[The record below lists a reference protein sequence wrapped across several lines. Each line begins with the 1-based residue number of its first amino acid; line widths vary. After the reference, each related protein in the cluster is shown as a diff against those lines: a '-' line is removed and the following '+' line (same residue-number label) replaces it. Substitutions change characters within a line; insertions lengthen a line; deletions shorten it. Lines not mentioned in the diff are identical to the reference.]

1 MECVLYWW
9 EIKLYGHF
17 LRKKIKVNY
26 IRIEYENAQEARYF
40 LSIFSNH
47 HFSRNF
53 RTSSSGSPEN
63 LLISSGE
70 NLESCSMRCAVNKAC
85 SWRPWMRPWD
95 RPSERASSHISWTA
109 WHILTL
115 PSVSVKR
122 KLIPV
127 MESMT
132 RAALSSSYRKL
143 GLCDVS
149 SWSFRLSLEYLMKSM
164 TSLRLLSSL
173 SSSSSFISAGEKR
186 LIR

>member
-1 MECVLYWW
+1 M
-9 EIKLYGHF
+9 IQINHN
-17 LRKKIKVNY
+17 IQNT
-26 IRIEYENAQEARYF
+26 QEASRF
-40 LSIFSNH
+40 LSIFSNY

-53 RTSSSGSPEN
+53 RTSASGSPEN
-63 LLISSGE
+63 LEISSGE
-70 NLESCSMRCAVNKAC
+70 NLESCSMRCAVSKAC
-85 SWRPWMRPWD
+85 SWRPWD
-95 RPSERASSHISWTA
+95 RPSARASSHISWTA

-115 PSVSVKR
+115 LSVSVKR
-122 KLIPV
+122 KWIPV

-132 RAALSSSYRKL
+132 RAALSSSDRKP
-143 GLCDVS
+143 GFCDVS